1 MYLAAVQYFLL
12 TNDRPPPPVMDMQKL
27 QMVLSG
33 VQRVLSLSRNPR
45 TRLPISQPLFRQLRT
60 FWLQQTSSY
69 EHIMLWAVCCVCFF
83 GFFRLGELIPASDT
97 ADNASRQVQLS
108 NLAAD
113 CPHNPTVLSI
123 HLRRAK
129 TDQLGRG
136 ATIYICRSDSDLC
149 PVTALLAWVAP

>member
-69 EHIMLWAVCCVCFF
+69 EHIMLWVVCCVCFF

-113 CPHNPTVLSI
+113 CPHNPTMLSI
-123 HLRRAK
+123 HLRRTK

-149 PVTALLAWVAP
+149 PVTALLAP

>member
-69 EHIMLWAVCCVCFF
+69 EHIMLWVVCCVCFF

-113 CPHNPTVLSI
+113 CPHNPTMLSI
-123 HLRRAK
+123 HLRRTK
-129 TDQLGRG
+129 TDQLGTG
-136 ATIYICRSDSDLC
+136 ATIYMSL
-149 PVTALLAWVAP
+149 